1 MAEVQIPVN
10 ENTEDQAYI
19 DAMVKKAEDG
29 VTPNSGQPQAAPTDG
44 KPEWLGDFE
53 SPEAMAKAYNELRT
67 KMSQEGAP
75 KGEPAQEP
83 EGDAEVA
90 TEGDTEA
97 SPEGDAAS
105 RDEAAEAAEAAGI
118 DMSAVE
124 AEFMTDGALSD
135 ATYEKLSKA
144 GFDKNTVDAYIAGQ
158 QALGEQ
164 MQARIEAHVGGADKL
179 SAALEWAQT
188 GLTAEE
194 QTAFNNAID
203 KADEAGVKLAMDGL
217 MAKFAKSEGSEPKL
231 LGGATKASSGSVF
244 RSTAELTAAMN
255 DPRYSRDPAYRADV
269 EQRLARSD
277 IF

>member
-10 ENTEDQAYI
+10 EQAEDQAHI
-19 DAMVKKAEDG
+19 DAMVKKAEEG
-29 VTPNSGQPQAAPTDG
+29 VSPNGNQQQAAPTDG

-53 SPEAMAKAYNELRT
+53 SPEAMAKAYNELRS
-67 KMSQEGAP
+67 KMSKEGAP
-75 KGEPAQEP
+75 KGEPSQAS
-83 EGDAEVA
+83 EGDV
-90 TEGDTEA
+90 EA
-97 SPEGDAAS
+97 DPEGDAAS

-118 DMSAVE
+118 DMSALE

-164 MQARIEAHVGGADKL
+164 MQSRIEAHVGGADKL

-188 GLTAEE
+188 GLSAEE